1 MGARRSGYGMKVVMV
16 GPFAFRPKG
25 TVRARAFFMARALAR
40 LGHTVTILMP
50 PYDNLAESGR
60 VGYEDGVLLVNARIR
75 RDDWWARLAVPF
87 RLALRARALG
97 PDVVHVFKPV
107 GYSGL
112 TAGWLRTLTRL
123 PLVVDTDDWEG
134 RGGWADQS
142 GYPRLWRAFFD
153 WQERWVPRH
162 ADAITVVSRT
172 LETQVQGFG
181 VDPDRV
187 FYLPNGLDSAW
198 HTPRPLPTEQVQAV
212 RARLGVAQAP
222 LGMYVAH
229 LARGSDL
236 DLALRAWPL
245 VLRSVPEA
253 RLVVLGGGE
262 GRPLLEALAAELG
275 LQDRVIFVGPV
286 PQEEV
291 PVWLAAADVTINP
304 YRDSLVNRAKCAGKL
319 IDYMAAAKPVV
330 AAALGQNVEYLEEGV
345 SGVLTEPG
353 DVRDLAQGIVRV
365 LADPAW
371 AAQLGRAARA
381 RLWDAFDWNVMVEV
395 LEEVYRV
402 AVGDGARRRSSL

>member
-1 MGARRSGYGMKVVMV
+1 MKVVMV

-25 TVRARAFFMARALAR
+25 TVRARAFFMARALVR
-40 LGHTVTILMP
+40 RGHTVTILMP

-60 VGYEDGVLLVNARIR
+60 AWHQDGVLLVNARIR
-75 RDDWWARLAVPF
+75 RDDWRARLAVPL
-87 RLALRARALG
+87 RLAQRARALE
-97 PDVVHVFKPV
+97 PDLVHVFKPV

-112 TAGWLRTLTRL
+112 SAWWLRTLSRL

-134 RGGWADQS
+134 RGGWADLNA
-142 GYPRLWRAFFD
+142 YPRLWRSFFD
-153 WQERWVPRH
+153 WQERWLPRH
-162 ADAITVVSRT
+162 AEAVTVVSRT
-172 LETQVQGFG
+172 LEAQVRGFG

-198 HTPRPLPTEQVQAV
+198 HTPRPLRGQQVQAV

-222 LGMYVAH
+222 LVMYVAH
-229 LARGSDL
+229 LTRGSDL
-236 DLALRAWPL
+236 DLALQAWPL
-245 VLRSVPEA
+245 ALRSEPEA
-253 RLVVLGGGE
+253 RLAVLGGGE
-262 GRPLLEALAAELG
+262 GRPGLEALAARLG
-275 LQDRVIFVGPV
+275 LQDRVIFAGPV

-291 PVWLAAADVTINP
+291 PIWLAAADVTINP
-304 YRDSLVNRAKCAGKL
+304 YRDTLVNRAKCAGKL

-330 AAALGQNVEYLEEGV
+330 AAALGQNVEYLDDGV

-371 AAQLGRAARA
+371 AARLGRAARE
-381 RLWDAFDWNVMVEV
+381 RLWAAFDWNVMVER
-395 LEEVYRV
+395 LEDAYRV
-402 AVGDGARRRSSL
+402 ALGDGSRSRSRL